1 MSFFYLLILS
11 YILSLSSTALA
22 CLVGAAL
29 DDPKLGYQLMPVV
42 YIPQLLLS
50 GFFVNTELI
59 PPFVRYVFFSIQL
72 S

>member
-1 MSFFYLLILS
+1 MRFDYLLLLS
-11 YILSLSSTALA
+11 YILSLGSTALA
-22 CLVGAAL
+22 ALVGAAL

-59 PPFVRYVFFSIQL
+59 PAFLR
-72 S
+72 